1 MLWKRLNLSGF
12 SSFFFFKKTRACV
25 SRVTSLSQGVQRKN
39 PKKGPAQLTPPESL
53 ILSRQLTKA
62 NFFLDRKTNPKKKTP
77 INHPTGDATCCKP
90 GDFLV
95 TTGTPHFR
103 RIGSAF
109 FTKAELNRNGRQP
122 RLTDWKTVLEKRI
135 FPNQHQYHRSSQW
148 RRVFRG
154 GAHAYLGENI
164 SSRLRPTVGKPGD
177 NKPGEREREV
187 YGSVSVG

>member
-1 MLWKRLNLSGF
+1 MGHPTWEKASGKFNLLIATRREFRVWWKRLNLSGF

-62 NFFLDRKTNPKKKTP
+62 NFFLDQKTNPKKKTP

-122 RLTDWKTVLEKRI
+122 RLTDDWLENGAGKTN
-135 FPNQHQYHRSSQW
+135 FPQPTPIPSQ
-148 RRVFRG
+148 
-154 GAHAYLGENI
+154 
-164 SSRLRPTVGKPGD
+164 
-177 NKPGEREREV
+177 
-187 YGSVSVG
+187 